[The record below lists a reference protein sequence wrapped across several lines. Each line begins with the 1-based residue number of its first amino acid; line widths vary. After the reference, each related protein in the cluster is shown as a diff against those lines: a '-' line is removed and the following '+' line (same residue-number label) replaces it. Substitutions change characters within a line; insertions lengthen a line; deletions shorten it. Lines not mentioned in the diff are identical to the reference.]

1 MKNDK
6 LIIFILATLLLV
18 AVAVIVLQNISI
30 PKEIK
35 PNHLVE
41 ETAGVTPEEGTPPSE
56 KEDGVD
62 ETSVSDLIIGEWQS
76 LSDPQSVIA
85 FYANGEVEDIYG
97 GGAVSESGTYYIFE
111 SPSAL
116 PSEVAESLPGL
127 ESDAAY
133 LRQTFGSADYYYA
146 IIGLDTDSLS
156 LIYLARGNTLEYR
169 RLTTE

>member
-1 MKNDK
+1 MRHQ
-6 LIIFILATLLLV
+6 ILV
-18 AVAVIVLQNISI
+18 AILSVLLFAAIGVIVWQNYSEDQNNTS
-30 PKEIK
+30 PTQGV
-35 PNHLVE
+35 VE
-41 ETAGVTPEEGTPPSE
+41 ENPGIVEGEFSAPQ
-56 KEDGVD
+56 
-62 ETSVSDLIIGEWQS
+62 VSRDKTVSSNNLIVGEWQS